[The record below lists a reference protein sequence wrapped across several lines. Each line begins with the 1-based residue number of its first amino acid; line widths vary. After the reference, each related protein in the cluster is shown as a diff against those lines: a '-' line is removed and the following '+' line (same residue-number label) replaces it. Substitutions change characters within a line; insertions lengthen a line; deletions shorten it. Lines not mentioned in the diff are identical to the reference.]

1 MTTRRRRTLP
11 QVSPK
16 VSAELRPLV
25 AAVKEIIEVGEG
37 VRGDPLDRKVTLR
50 DLVDGGVITVR
61 GNLTGGGGTI
71 EPNPVPPNLATPP
84 KPTGFSAI
92 GGFDGRID
100 LSWDIPGSLYSNHG
114 YTNIYRAEE
123 DNFANAILVG
133 REAGAFYTD
142 IVRDDVAPKPYYYW
156 ISFTSTSDIEG
167 PLNDTAGTLA
177 QAVDIDWI
185 IDQLEGRITE
195 SELANELLAPI
206 QAIPTIQTTLD
217 DHGIRIPTL
226 EDTVGNHAIQIPSM
240 QAILDNYG
248 PRIDAA
254 EGTLVDHEQD
264 ITNLQATLVTV
275 NGDLIANANAISG
288 LDTRVLANE
297 TDISAQAGQISALQA
312 TLNDINI
319 GPFDANAN
327 YAVGNLFRYDSV
339 VYEVI
344 ATQTPPNATPPNA
357 TYYSPQPD
365 YQSIADAVSANASA
379 VNSLDVRVTAAEG
392 ELISQAS
399 DITLLQ
405 SDLSTAEGGI
415 TSNANAINSLGTRVT
430 ATENGIVSL
439 SGDITTLN
447 NSLTITNGNVTSN
460 ANAISSLQTEVSD
473 LDGVM
478 SSQSTDITQ
487 LQNDLAA
494 AEGDIALNSG
504 AINSLDSRVTS
515 AEGTISSQGTA
526 LTNLTNSL
534 DTLDGEV
541 TANAGALSLLDNR
554 VTSAEGTIT
563 SQGSAITQLQNYVQ
577 NLDVDG
583 NAAAIN
589 SLTTR
594 VEDVEGEV
602 TATAQNLTQLEA
614 TVNGNTAAIQTK
626 AEVSAVQGI
635 ADDVAVLSAQY
646 TVKLDV
652 NGRVAGIG
660 IANNGGA
667 SEFIVAS
674 DAVYFIDPGQSITP
688 FDPGVNYAS
697 MAAVRDTQLVFGY
710 AEVEGF
716 KRFVINVPAYIPEG
730 YIESG
735 MVGAI
740 SFGKIT
746 DAQGNP
752 VTTVSGKLKADYID
766 VDNLAVAS
774 AATFYGDAQSGS
786 YSPGTAGWRLQQSGV
801 AEFNNVTVRGRVE
814 ADTGYIAQNVQIG
827 GTSQDI
833 GDMLALAENGNDA
846 AALVDS
852 WTKPGYTLIDG
863 NKIFTG
869 DAYVDTLQIK
879 NNAVTFPGA
888 ASADFPG
895 GQGLGYPWKSI
906 ASTWFDPDSPVAI
919 KAIVVATATMRGV
932 DFDYSTSTK
941 PVNFRV
947 LVGGT
952 VVHTSSMLVA
962 ENRMSSWTRNF
973 TVNSVPGTGA
983 TISLQTSVSG
993 GGGVVELLHGSFV
1006 ILGTKR

>member
-61 GNLTGGGGTI
+61 GNLAAGGGTI

-142 IVRDDVAPKPYYYW
+142 IVRDDVVPKPYYYW

-195 SELANELLAPI
+195 SELANELLTPI
-206 QAIPTIQTTLD
+206 QAIPGIQTTLA

-240 QAILDNYG
+240 QDILDNYG

-327 YAVGNLFRYDSV
+327 YSVGNLFRYDST

-344 ATQTPPNATPPNA
+344 AVQTPPNATPPNA

-447 NSLTITNGNVTSN
+447 NSLTITNSNVTSN

-473 LDGVM
+473 LDGVV

-487 LQNDLAA
+487 LQNSLSV
-494 AEGDIALNSG
+494 AEGDITLNSG
-504 AINSLDSRVTS
+504 LISSLDSRVTS
-515 AEGTISSQGTA
+515 AEGTLSSQSTA
-526 LTNLTNSL
+526 LTNLSDELTI
-534 DTLDGEV
+534 LDGQV

-563 SQGSAITQLQNYVQ
+563 AHGSDIAQLQADVQ
-577 NLDVDG
+577 ALDVDG
-583 NAAAIN
+583 QAQAIQD
-589 SLTTR
+589 L
-594 VEDVEGEV
+594 DVRV
-602 TATAQNLTQLEA
+602 TATEDDISALSSDVTTLTA
-614 TVNGNTAAIQTK
+614 SVNGNTAALQTK
-626 AEVSAVQGI
+626 AEVSAVQNLE
-635 ADDVAVLSAQY
+635 DDVAVLSAEY
-646 TVKLDV
+646 TIKLDV

-688 FDPGVNYAS
+688 FNPNINYAS

-766 VDNLAVAS
+766 ADNLAVAS
-774 AATFYGDAQSGS
+774 AATFYGNAQSGN
-786 YSPGTAGWRLQQSGV
+786 YSAGNAGWRILQSGAV
-801 AEFNNVTVRGRVE
+801 EFYDITARGRIE
-814 ADTGYIAQNVQIG
+814 ADTGYISQNLQIG

-833 GDMLALAENGNDA
+833 GDLLA
-846 AALVDS
+846 AAEDVALFQN
-852 WTKPGYTLIDG
+852 WIRPGTTLIDG

-879 NNAVTFPGA
+879 GNAVTVPEQA
-888 ASADFPG
+888 RLTS
-895 GQGLGYPWKSI
+895 WTSI
-906 ASTWFDPDSPVAI
+906 ASGSTGWKPLLSKTINHGQSGSFPVLFSCG
-919 KAIVVATATMRGV
+919 VVGYRTNSENPSIARWRLM
-932 DFDYSTSTK
+932 Y
-941 PVNFRV
+941 
-947 LVGGT
+947 GGT
-952 VVHTSSMLVA
+952 VLVTGSSSISTNSSSANYESTSVLA
-962 ENRMSSWTRNF
+962 
-973 TVNSVPGTGA
+973 SVPNGA
-983 TISLQTSVSG
+983 TITLQVYYINP
-993 GGGVVELLHGSFV
+993 F
-1006 ILGTKR
+1006 TKSHRYMAYIAGIGMKR